1 MQGSIPSASNIMAIV
16 NGYQNS
22 RWRKSVG
29 NVTFRYTRG
38 RIIASEKIQEAT
50 TRVPTSF
57 QTQRQ
62 FVFGLINRF
71 SRAHAADINM
81 SFDKSKYGSERNM
94 FFRLNY
100 AALGD
105 ALLPLYET
113 SGGNLDQ
120 ISDAQIEEAVTDYA
134 TDNPTRIYRVKKAGF
149 PTKYLSGE
157 WSSTDNPI
165 SVDVYLGGVKIV
177 SGSNR
182 LELTTGKS
190 FRISGDVTGAVV
202 LSVAD
207 TSNGAP
213 SDVAAS
219 TALTSIVS
227 SQNEYSGLIAAAQ
240 NRKYLASVKVGGQEI
255 VTLTAWEGGG
265 EGDMG

>member
-1 MQGSIPSASNIMAIV
+1 MAIV
-16 NGYQNS
+16 SGFQNS
-22 RWRKSVG
+22 RWRGKVG
-29 NVTFRYTRG
+29 NNVFKYVRG
-38 RIIASEKIQEAT
+38 RTIVQEIPDEKAT
-50 TRVPTSF
+50 TRVPTSS
-57 QTQRQ
+57 QSQRQ
-62 FVFGLINRF
+62 FLFGLVNRF
-71 SRAHAADINM
+71 AKEHAADINV
-81 SFDKSKYGSERNM
+81 SFDKSKYGSERNR
-94 FFRLNY
+94 FFKLNY
-100 AALGD
+100 PGFAD

-113 SGGNLDQ
+113 AGGDIDQ
-120 ISDAQIEEAVTDYA
+120 VTDDQIEEAVTNYA

-157 WSSTDNPI
+157 WSTADNPI
-165 SVDVYLGGVKIV
+165 AVDVYLGGVKVV

-182 LELTTGKS
+182 LELATGKS
-190 FRISGDVTGAVV
+190 FRISGNVTGAVV
-202 LSVAD
+202 LSIAD

-213 SDVAAS
+213 SDVSAS

>member
-1 MQGSIPSASNIMAIV
+1 MAIV

-94 FFRLNY
+94 FFKLNY

-113 SGGNLDQ
+113 SEGNLDQ
-120 ISDAQIEEAVTDYA
+120 VTDDQIEEAVTDYA

-149 PTKYLSGE
+149 PVKYLSGE
-157 WSSTDNPI
+157 WSTTDNPI

-182 LELTTGKS
+182 LELATGKS
-190 FRISGDVTGAVV
+190 FRISGNVAGAVV

-207 TSNGAP
+207 TSSGEP
-213 SDVAAS
+213 SDVSAS

-227 SQNEYSGLIAAAQ
+227 SQNEYSGLIAASQ
-240 NRKYLASVKVGGQEI
+240 NGKYLASVKVGGQEI
-255 VTLTAWEGGG
+255 VTLAAWEGGG